1 MTIKKFGTAH
11 WEGSIKEGKGTVSTE
26 SGALS
31 AQPYGF
37 NTRFEGVA
45 GTNPEELIGA
55 SHAACFAMALSGIL
69 GGAGLTATALDTKS
83 VISLEKQAE
92 GFAVTAAHLTL
103 TATIPGITE
112 AQFQELAAKAKAGCP
127 ISKLLKAEIT
137 LEATLKA

>member
-69 GGAGLTATALDTKS
+69 GGAGLTATALDAKS
-83 VISLEKQAE
+83 VISLEKQPD

-103 TATIPGITE
+103 TATIPGVTE
-112 AQFQELAAKAKAGCP
+112 EQFQDLAAKAKAGCP

-137 LEATLKA
+137 LEATLTA

>member
-69 GGAGLTATALDTKS
+69 GGAGLTATALDAKS

-103 TATIPGITE
+103 TATIPGVTE
-112 AQFQELAAKAKAGCP
+112 EQFQELAAKAKAGCP

>member
-69 GGAGLTATALDTKS
+69 GSAGLTATALDAKS
-83 VISLEKQAE
+83 VISLEKQAD

-103 TATIPGITE
+103 TATIPGVTE
-112 AQFQELAAKAKAGCP
+112 DQFQELAAKAKAGCP

>member
-112 AQFQELAAKAKAGCP
+112 EQFQELAAKAKAGCP

>member
-11 WEGSIKEGKGTVSTE
+11 WEGGLKDGKGTVSTE

-31 AQPYGF
+31 ALPYGF

-69 GGAGLTATALDTKS
+69 GGAGLTATALDAKS
-83 VISLEKQAE
+83 VISLEKQPD

-103 TATIPGITE
+103 TATIPGATE
-112 AQFQELAAKAKAGCP
+112 EQFQDLAAKAKAGCP

>member
-112 AQFQELAAKAKAGCP
+112 DQFQELAAKAKAGCP

-137 LEATLKA
+137 LEARVKA

>member
-112 AQFQELAAKAKAGCP
+112 DQFQELAAKAKAGCP

>member
-11 WEGSIKEGKGTVSTE
+11 WEGSIKDGKGTVSTE

-31 AQPYGF
+31 NQPYGF

-69 GGAGLTATALDTKS
+69 GGAGLTATALDAKS
-83 VISLEKQAE
+83 VISLEKQSE

-103 TATIPGITE
+103 TATIPGVTE

-127 ISKLLKAEIT
+127 ISKLLNATIT
-137 LEATLKA
+137 LDATLKA